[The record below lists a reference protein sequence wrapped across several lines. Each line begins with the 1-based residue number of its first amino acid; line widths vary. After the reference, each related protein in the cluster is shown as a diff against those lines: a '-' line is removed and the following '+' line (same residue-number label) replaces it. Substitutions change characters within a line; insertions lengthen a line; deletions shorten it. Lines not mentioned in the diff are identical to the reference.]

1 MEVQNS
7 PPEVQNSPPGNN
19 YIKNV
24 PTTMVIKYDDSSN
37 TCSKSNISFLTADMY
52 CKYCD
57 VKCCKLSDWKRHL
70 LTKRHTS
77 KANEKSPLLISDS
90 NNYSCI
96 SCNYNT
102 SRISDWN
109 KHIKSK
115 KHNNI
120 NKNNN
125 NYICNNCNKTYTSYN
140 GLWKHKKVCNNDNI
154 VDNISYKINDITES
168 NIDIIESNNDNENI
182 NSNCDNDTNYSDDEL
197 NNHSNNIIISKDS
210 KDTNKDEIINLLLND
225 HNEFKNLIIEVVK
238 NNNEFQ
244 RQMMDLIKTTTN
256 NNNINSNNINSHNQN
271 HFNLQ
276 FFLNET
282 CKDAMNMTDFVNSFD
297 LKMSDLERLGEDGY
311 VNTMSRLIINKVREL
326 DVEKRPIHCSDARRE
341 IVYIKDDGVW
351 VKDDEDKTRLRTVVN
366 KVGSKNI
373 NILYKWQASHP
384 DYWEPESP
392 DNSTYLNIMMEV
404 MGGKDTRGNEDKVI
418 KRIIKEVV
426 IDKQQYIK

>member
-1 MEVQNS
+1 
-7 PPEVQNSPPGNN
+7 
-19 YIKNV
+19 
-24 PTTMVIKYDDSSN
+24 
-37 TCSKSNISFLTADMY
+37 MY

-120 NKNNN
+120 NNNNNNNN

-154 VDNISYKINDITES
+154 VDNITYKINDNAES
-168 NIDIIESNNDNENI
+168 DNNDDNESVI
-182 NSNCDNDTNYSDDEL
+182 SISISDNDINYSDDEL
-197 NNHSNNIIISKDS
+197 NNHSDNIIISKDT

-244 RQMMDLIKTTTN
+244 KQMMDLIKSSTSINNCN
-256 NNNINSNNINSHNQN
+256 NNNNINSHNQN

-282 CKDAMNMTDFVNSFD
+282 CKDAMNMSDFVNSFD

-311 VNTMSRLIINKVREL
+311 VNTMSRIIINKVREL

-341 IVYIKDDGVW
+341 IVFIKDDGVW
-351 VKDDEDKTRLRTVVN
+351 VKDDEDKTKLRTAIN
-366 KVGSKNI
+366 KVGSKNVC
-373 NILYKWQASHP
+373 ILYKWQASHP
-384 DYWEPESP
+384 DYCDPESP
-392 DNSTYLNIMMEV
+392 DNSTYLSIMMEV

-426 IDKQQYIK
+426 IDKQQYINQKNNI